1 MVPQMARTVRNM
13 ILRLAVPSDGALHQ
27 PTLDFLRACGL
38 GVRRPNLRRYTAEVP
53 ALPGVV
59 VHFQRAADIG
69 LKVEEGSADMG
80 VVGRDRFLE
89 TRRENGSTR
98 VVIDSLGFGNSE
110 LLIGV
115 PEGWIDV
122 TSVTDLVEISMEFR
136 EKGQDLRVAT
146 KYPRLVESFLLSRGV
161 KFFSLVESSGT
172 LEAAPAMGYADI
184 IADISETGV
193 TLRENRLKTIDGGSV
208 ISSEACLIGNS
219 TLVSSNT
226 PAMRLA
232 TALVERIEAY
242 LEALGFYSVTA
253 NMQGDNPDF
262 IARQVL
268 EHGDISGLRGPTISK
283 VYTKERDDWFAV
295 TVIVGKERLLDVVE
309 IFRQIG
315 GTHRHDRH
323 GSLLNVLATTG
334 GHRPHRNQ
342 ETQYQRHH
350 PLL

>member
-1 MVPQMARTVRNM
+1 MVPQMARTMSNM

-27 PTLDFLRACGL
+27 PTLDFLQACGL

-53 ALPGVV
+53 ALPGVI

-80 VVGRDRFLE
+80 VIGRDRFLE
-89 TRRENGSTR
+89 TRRENGSTK

-208 ISSEACLIGNS
+208 ISSEACLICNS
-219 TLVSSNT
+219 TLVSADT
-226 PAMRLA
+226 PAIRLA
-232 TALVERIEAY
+232 TALVERIEGH
-242 LEALGFYSVTA
+242 LEALDFCSVTA
-253 NMQGDNPDF
+253 NIQGDNPDV

-268 EHGDISGLRGPTISK
+268 EHSDISGLTGPTISK

-315 GTHRHDRH
+315 GSSVTVSQPDYIFKSASTAS
-323 GSLLNVLATTG
+323 GLLKSFSNEKASTD
-334 GHRPHRNQ
+334 
-342 ETQYQRHH
+342 
-350 PLL
+350 